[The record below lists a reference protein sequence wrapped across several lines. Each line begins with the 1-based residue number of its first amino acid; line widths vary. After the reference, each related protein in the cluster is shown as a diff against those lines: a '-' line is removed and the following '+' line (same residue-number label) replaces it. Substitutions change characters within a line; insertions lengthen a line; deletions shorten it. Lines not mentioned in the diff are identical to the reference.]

1 MYIYRRTKNFFL
13 LFLGSNLLLDTR
25 KHQWFLTMWPILF
38 YSIGRTSFF
47 FFHFS
52 FFPSSFSFKSSLASR
67 NAFSLVWSRHRSSS
81 RTTLVYIFFGFIYGG
96 VFVFWS
102 AGRSPLPVP
111 PSPSLPWLSPESPF
125 PWRASAVSPSCI
137 LWSDS
142 CLSRCA
148 PSCTMLCCAVF
159 LWL

>member
-38 YSIGRTSFF
+38 YSIGRTSFLSLF
-47 FFHFS
+47 FLFLPS
-52 FFPSSFSFKSSLASR
+52 FPPESSLASQS
-67 NAFSLVWSRHRSSS
+67 AFLLVWIPHPSSS
-81 RTTLVYIFFGFIYGG
+81 WTTLVYISFDFIYGG

-102 AGRSPLPVP
+102 AGRCVLPVP
-111 PSPSLPWLSPESPF
+111 PSPSLPWLSPEPPF
-125 PWRASAVSPSCI
+125 PWGASAVSPSCI
-137 LWSDS
+137 LCSDS